1 MLKLLHYKRA
11 LLSYVRG
18 FFVTFFSSQVR
29 AKGLR
34 IGRNVR
40 FTGTFKF
47 GRNVFLSDNVI
58 MYRNIIIDDYSYI
71 GDNVEFRCHSSV
83 AIRIGKKCTVNK
95 NSILIGKVDIG
106 DDVMIA
112 PDCNIIGA
120 SHNFSESKTLIR
132 EQGIERKGVVIENNV
147 WLGAKVIV
155 LDGVSIGTGSVIGA
169 GSVVTKSIPS
179 YSIAVGNPCKVVKR
193 RDK

>member
-1 MLKLLHYKRA
+1 MLKFLHYRRA
-11 LLSYVRG
+11 FISYLRG
-18 FFVTFFSSQVR
+18 FFVTLLSSQVR

-34 IGRNVR
+34 IEKNVKL
-40 FTGTFKF
+40 TGTFKF
-47 GRNVFLSDNVI
+47 GKNVFLSDNVI
-58 MYRNIIIDDYSYI
+58 MYHNIIIDDDSYI

-83 AIRIGKKCTVNK
+83 EIRIGKKCTVNK
-95 NSILIGKVDIG
+95 NSILIGKVEIG
-106 DDVMIA
+106 NDVMVA

-120 SHNFSESKTLIR
+120 RHNFSESKMLIR
-132 EQGIERKGVVIENNV
+132 EQGIERKGVVIEDNV

-179 YSIAVGNPCKVVKR
+179 YSIAVGNPCKVVKKKR
-193 RDK
+193 